1 MPDKSIRQFCTQCRK
16 ETAYTL
22 REEVMSRFVKDKE
35 YRYTTIAAY
44 CSECGERVSTPG
56 LRDKDIELFDAY
68 YRKIEDLITI
78 PEIRH
83 IMEIYNI
90 GKAPLSLALGFGEV
104 TIPRYLEGQIPSKRY
119 SEIMRRAL
127 HDPGYMKKL
136 MNDNRQ
142 RVGETAYKKAAAAI
156 EESLRVRRATPKIR
170 AAIGCILEEV
180 VEITPLALQKL
191 LYFAQGLYIS
201 SRGTPLFDDDCEAW
215 VHGPVYPEVY
225 SQYKKYGY
233 NPIEDQ
239 NQFFDRHHSELSADE
254 QEVIRLVVRSFG
266 LYSGKILEC
275 ITHRERPWVTARNGL
290 ETIDY
295 SRSIITKESIGE
307 YFKEIGS
314 RYGMSNISEIQTYID
329 HMLKQN

>member
-1 MPDKSIRQFCTQCRK
+1 MPDKPIRQFCTECRK
-16 ETAYTL
+16 ETTYRL
-22 REEVMSRFVKDKE
+22 REEEISRFVKDKE

-44 CSECGERVSTPG
+44 CSECGERISTPG

-83 IMEIYNI
+83 IMDIYNI
-90 GKAPLSLALGFGEV
+90 GKAPLSLALGFGEITV
-104 TIPRYLEGQIPSKRY
+104 PRYLEGQMPSKRY
-119 SEIMRRAL
+119 SEVMRRAL
-127 HDPGYMKKL
+127 HDPEYMKKL
-136 MNDNRQ
+136 LNANRQ
-142 RVGETAYKKAAAAI
+142 RVGETAYKKAAAAV
-156 EESLRVRRATPKIR
+156 EENIRNRRATPKMQ
-170 AAIGCILEEV
+170 AAISCILKEV

-191 LYFAQGLYIS
+191 LYFAQGLYLA

-215 VHGPVYPEVY
+215 VHGPVYPDVY

-233 NPIEDQ
+233 NPIDDQ
-239 NQFFDRHHSELSADE
+239 KQFFDIRHTELSSGE
-254 QEVIRLVVRSFG
+254 QDVISLVVRSFG

-275 ITHRERPWVTARNGL
+275 ITHRERPWVAARNGL

-307 YFKEIGS
+307 YFKDISS
-314 RYGMSNISEIQTYID
+314 RYGMTTTYEIQTYID
-329 HMLKQN
+329 DMLKSN